1 MYRILFKRFFDIIFS
16 MALIFVLLPFIMVI
30 TFILS
35 IVNNGKPFF
44 VQERPGKNEKIFRV
58 IKFKTMTDKRSSD
71 GKLLPDK
78 QRLTKIGRFIRKT
91 SLDELPQ
98 LFNILAGNMSF
109 IGPRPLLVNYLPY
122 YNEFERKRHNVRP
135 GITGLAQVNGRNFIL
150 WEKRIE
156 LDVIYAE
163 ELNFKMDLDIVLK
176 TIKAVLNR
184 ENITA
189 DVGELGR
196 ARLDI
201 RRNPKYAGMYD
212 ENGFAI
218 EKNDKL

>member
-150 WEKRIE
+150 WEKKDR
-156 LDVIYAE
+156 
-163 ELNFKMDLDIVLK
+163 
-176 TIKAVLNR
+176 TR
-184 ENITA
+184 CNIC
-189 DVGELGR
+189 
-196 ARLDI
+196 
-201 RRNPKYAGMYD
+201 
-212 ENGFAI
+212 
-218 EKNDKL
+218 

>member
-16 MALIFVLLPFIMVI
+16 IALIFVLLPFIMVI

-58 IKFKTMTDKRSSD
+58 IKFKTMTDKRDSD